1 LKPREEADLSQYRSN
16 IYKSWQIMHQV
27 LRQIDQES
35 YIAHLEPNPGVGYDC
50 LSLLTRNPHGDLRA
64 SFMLNR
70 NGVNAFGARQTIE
83 DVWGRASSDV
93 EIQAIANQLI
103 DDAQLVRNS
112 GKDSTSKME
121 AISRFVVSWINEHQ
135 DQEFCVSPPHWPEGC
150 ALLSSEIDYKY
161 DEKKW
166 PVIGQLPLLILGVNN
181 REEVRLDMSD
191 NSKTPTQEAQ

>member
-27 LRQIDQES
+27 VRQIDQES

-50 LSLLTRNPHGDLRA
+50 LSLLTRNSHGDLKA

-83 DVWGRASSDV
+83 DVWDRASSDD

-103 DDAQLVRNS
+103 DDAQLARNS

>member
-1 LKPREEADLSQYRSN
+1 MKPREEADLSQYRSN

-35 YIAHLEPNPGVGYDC
+35 YIAHIEPNPGVGYDC
-50 LSLLTRNPHGDLRA
+50 LSLLTRNSHGDLKA

-83 DVWGRASSDV
+83 DVWDRASSDD
-93 EIQAIANQLI
+93 EIQTIANQLI
-103 DDAQLVRNS
+103 DDAQLARNS
-112 GKDSTSKME
+112 GKDSTSNME

-150 ALLSSEIDYKY
+150 ALLSSEINYKY

-181 REEVRLDMSD
+181 REQVRLDMSD
-191 NSKTPTQEAQ
+191 ISTTSTKGTK

>member
-1 LKPREEADLSQYRSN
+1 MKPREEADLSQYRSN

-27 LRQIDQES
+27 VRQIDQEC

-50 LSLLTRNPHGDLRA
+50 LSLLTRNSHGDLRA

-70 NGVNAFGARQTIE
+70 NGFNGFGARQTIE
-83 DVWGRASSDV
+83 DVWGRANSDA
-93 EIQAIANQLI
+93 EIQVIANQLI
-103 DDAQLVRNS
+103 DDAQLARNS

-135 DQEFCVSPPHWPEGC
+135 DQEFCVSPPHWPESC
-150 ALLSSEIDYKY
+150 ALLSSEINYKY

-181 REEVRLDMSD
+181 REQVRLDMSD
-191 NSKTPTQEAQ
+191 ISTTSTKGTK